1 MIDRNRL
8 ESNGF
13 RREFNTTMLIPIVLA
28 LLQLAD
34 SFRILV
40 YSPAFAGSHT
50 NFLARLADVLTD
62 AGHNVTFVAPIFDE
76 SRRDQLAVRRAND
89 VIRVDADDEMTTK
102 KARMSASLL
111 PFWTRTIDA
120 DDVAD
125 TFHHFSELLTLGC
138 ENLVRHSNVIDE
150 LRRRQF
156 DVAIAEPIS
165 VCGLALMHHIGISK
179 TILASSVVFFDPI
192 VAYSGEPFDPILF
205 PASLAANSDDLDF
218 SSRYSNYKFMENTKY
233 AFEQLFDG
241 EQDAYRK
248 LSADIPD
255 WKELIPS
262 ASIMFTNSNPL
273 IDFPRPI
280 LQKTVPIG
288 GISVQIGSPLS
299 SEWIEMLEKRPKS
312 MLISF
317 GTMAF
322 SSKMPIE
329 WRQNLLNVF
338 ASFAKV
344 TFIWKYETDDLEW
357 ANGVDNIHFSKWV
370 PQPALLADHRLS
382 AFLTHGGLGSTN
394 ELAHFGKPAITVPL
408 FGDQVRNA
416 QMLSRHNGS
425 ILLDKFDLGNEE
437 ILRDAIRTI
446 LYDESFLKN
455 AQHLAEQLDNQPF
468 KPKELLVKYTEF
480 VAKYGPLTKLD
491 PKSRNATRIQRNMID
506 VYLAIAFQN
515 FLMIF
520 IVFRIIRCVFSGKV
534 DCR

>member
-1 MIDRNRL
+1 MHFIV
-8 ESNGF
+8 SGF
-13 RREFNTTMLIPIVLA
+13 LLIAAIFVA
-28 LLQLAD
+28 NVTCYN
-34 SFRILV
+34 ILV
-40 YSPAFAGSHT
+40 YSPIFGASHT
-50 NFLARLADVLTD
+50 NFMARLADVLTET
-62 AGHNVTFVAPIFDE
+62 GHHVTFLAPVIDDNRKHQM
-76 SRRDQLAVRRAND
+76 SVKLTSD
-89 VIRVDADDEMTTK
+89 VILVEHDAIMKQNRIDLDEELRDTWTDDINPEMCTK
-102 KARMSASLL
+102 NFEFFAPLFIR
-111 PFWTRTIDA
+111 
-120 DDVAD
+120 
-125 TFHHFSELLTLGC
+125 GC
-138 ENLVRHSNVIDE
+138 ENFLRNRTVIMELKNRH
-150 LRRRQF
+150 F
-156 DVAIAEPIS
+156 DVAIAEPLA
-165 VCGLALMHHIGISK
+165 VCGLGFIKYIGIEK
-179 TILASSVVFFDPI
+179 TILASSTVLYDSVI
-192 VAYSGEPFDPILF
+192 SHSGEPFDPSYV
-205 PASLAANSDDLDF
+205 PSCLAPHSDDMDIVQ
-218 SSRYSNYKFMENTKY
+218 RYNNARFNEVKNLFFEN
-233 AFEQLFDG
+233 LFDS
-241 EQDAYRK
+241 EQDVYRK
-248 LSADIPD
+248 YLGQHLPE

-491 PKSRNATRIQRNMID
+491 PKSRKLNFFQRHMFD
-506 VYLAIAFQN
+506 VYATIGFAYFSVALI
-515 FLMIF
+515 LYYS
-520 IVFRIIRCVFSGKV
+520 IRYALKHMQIEIKKKV
-534 DCR
+534 